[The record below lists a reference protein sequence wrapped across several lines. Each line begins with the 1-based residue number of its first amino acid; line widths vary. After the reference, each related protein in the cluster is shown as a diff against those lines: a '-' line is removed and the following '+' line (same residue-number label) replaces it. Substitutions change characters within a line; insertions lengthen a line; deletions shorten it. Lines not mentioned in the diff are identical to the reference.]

1 MSLEVVEAIGFVAA
15 VLTTLCWLPQA
26 FKILRERQ
34 TAGISLPTQIVF
46 TAGVACW
53 LVYGI
58 ALGSPSV
65 TVANALTLM
74 LSAAILALKLRYG

>member
-34 TAGISLPTQIVF
+34 TAGISLPTQIAF
-46 TAGVACW
+46 TTGVACW

>member
-1 MSLEVVEAIGFVAA
+1 MSFEVVEAIGFVAA

-34 TAGISLPTQIVF
+34 TAGISLPTQIAF
-46 TAGVACW
+46 TSGVACW

-65 TVANALTLM
+65 TIANAVTLM
-74 LSAAILALKLRYG
+74 TSGAILALKLRYG

>member
-15 VLTTLCWLPQA
+15 LLTTLCWLPQA

-34 TAGISLPTQIVF
+34 TAGISLPTQIAF
-46 TAGVACW
+46 TSGVACW

-74 LSAAILALKLRYG
+74 LSGAILALKLRYG